1 MKTQLIEKIF
11 NPKKTKLFWLYFV
24 LGTII
29 ILSGV
34 LLMPVWQEAGD
45 WCFFRNWGMEFINII
60 IAICIALYLFL
71 FLAKKLRDKTNGVIK
86 VLTIIEFVVL
96 FLIALGSVLKQF
108 NVFSIGNACQILGV
122 AVWARGLVEIF
133 KSYYHQTGKNNYP
146 ILWLCV
152 SIFLVSFGVYLYAKP
167 FISDLIILWIFV
179 SFILLIGII
188 IFIDGFLAKPKNNKK

>member
-1 MKTQLIEKIF
+1 MKTQLTEKIF

-86 VLTIIEFVVL
+86 VLTIIGGSYVYRKSSFL
-96 FLIALGSVLKQF
+96 F
-108 NVFSIGNACQILGV
+108 
-122 AVWARGLVEIF
+122 
-133 KSYYHQTGKNNYP
+133 
-146 ILWLCV
+146 
-152 SIFLVSFGVYLYAKP
+152 
-167 FISDLIILWIFV
+167 
-179 SFILLIGII
+179 
-188 IFIDGFLAKPKNNKK
+188 